1 MQDNGQQATS
11 GDWRAF
17 TVSVL
22 GTFMA
27 TLDAGIVNTAL
38 PTIGHGF
45 DASLPQVQWVVASYF
60 LVISCLLLLFGR
72 MGDMYGRRRMYSIG
86 FILFALASALCGA
99 APSLA
104 ALIAARVGQGVGA
117 AMLMANSPGIIM
129 AAFPGS
135 TRGRALGMVGLTVA
149 LGSLAGPGL
158 GGLLIQGFGW
168 RSVFYLSVP
177 IGALGVFLARRF
189 LPRQERLRDET
200 LDLAGAALFAVG
212 MIGLL
217 MAVTRG
223 HEWGWSSTPV
233 LSGLGVAV
241 AALGGFAAWER
252 RCTHPMLDLSL
263 FRIWPFLSG
272 NIVAFLAFM
281 SMFSNAILLPFY
293 LHGQQGLEPYAM
305 GLVLSSLP
313 LTMAVSAPLSGY
325 LSERV
330 NFATLTSVGLFVMC
344 CGLVLLALLDSNAPL
359 WRVYLGQVVLG
370 LGVGAF
376 MSPNN
381 NSVLSSAPQDKVGLV
396 GGVLA
401 LVRNVGMVTGIAVAI
416 TIFEGCQGRALSA
429 GLEPGAAF
437 MAGFRAALG
446 TGAGL
451 AAVGGCLSLY
461 RRRLFGSKPAKTCT
475 VVHKDV
481 PAQQK

>member
-1 MQDNGQQATS
+1 MGNSGRESGS

-17 TVSVL
+17 SVSVL
-22 GTFMA
+22 GTFMS

-38 PTIGHGF
+38 PTVGLEFG
-45 DASLPQVQWVVASYF
+45 SGLPQVQWVVAGYF

-72 MGDMYGRRRMYSIG
+72 MGDMYGRRRLYPIG
-86 FILFALASALCGA
+86 FFLFAAASALCGA
-99 APSLA
+99 APNLW
-104 ALIAARVGQGVGA
+104 ALIAARLGQGVGA
-117 AMLMANSPGIIM
+117 AILMANSPGIIM
-129 AAFPGS
+129 SAFPGAK
-135 TRGRALGMVGLTVA
+135 RGRALGMVGLTVA

-158 GGLLIQGFGW
+158 GGLIIQGFGW

-177 IGALGVFLARRF
+177 IGLAGLFLSRRF
-189 LPRQERLRDET
+189 LPRQERLHDET

-212 MIGLL
+212 MVGLL
-217 MAVTRG
+217 LAVTRG
-223 HEWGWSSTPV
+223 HDWGWTSAPV
-233 LSGLGVAV
+233 LTGLCVALAAFSGFL
-241 AALGGFAAWER
+241 AWER
-252 RCTHPMLDLSL
+252 RCPHPMLDLSL

-272 NIVAFLAFM
+272 NMVAFLAFV

-293 LHGQQGLEPYAM
+293 LHGQLGLEPYET
-305 GLVLSSLP
+305 GLALSSLP
-313 LTMAVSAPLSGY
+313 LAMAVAAPLSGY

-330 NFATLTSVGLFVMC
+330 NFATLTSLGLGVMS
-344 CGLVLLALLDSNAPL
+344 CGLAAFAFLDSDSPL

-416 TIFEGCQGRALSA
+416 TIFEGSQLRALGVGA
-429 GLEPGAAF
+429 TPDAAF
-437 MAGFRAALG
+437 MSGFRTALG
-446 TGAGL
+446 TGSAL
-451 AAVGGCLSLY
+451 AAVAACLSLC
-461 RRRLFGSKPAKTCT
+461 RRRLFAHKAPKPCS
-475 VVHKDV
+475 VVRKD
-481 PAQQK
+481 AASSE

>member
-1 MQDNGQQATS
+1 MQNNGRESGS
-11 GDWRAF
+11 GDWLAF
-17 TVSVL
+17 SVSIL
-22 GTFMA
+22 GTFMS

-38 PTIGHGF
+38 PTIGFSFG
-45 DASLPQVQWVVASYF
+45 ASLPQVQWVVASYF

-72 MGDMYGRRRMYSIG
+72 MGDMYGRRRLYPLG
-86 FILFALASALCGA
+86 FFLFAAASALCGT
-99 APSLA
+99 APNLW

-129 AAFPGS
+129 SAFPGPK
-135 TRGRALGMVGLTVA
+135 RGRALGMVGLTVA

-158 GGLLIQGFGW
+158 GGLIIQGFGW
-168 RSVFYLSVP
+168 RSAFYLSVP
-177 IGALGVFLARRF
+177 IGLVGLFLSRRF
-189 LPRQERLRDET
+189 LPRQERLRGET
-200 LDLAGAALFAVG
+200 LDLGGAALFAVG
-212 MIGLL
+212 MVGLL
-217 MAVTRG
+217 LAVTRG
-223 HEWGWSSTPV
+223 HEWGWTSVQV
-233 LSGLGVAV
+233 LTGLCVAV
-241 AALGGFAAWER
+241 AASSGFLAWER
-252 RCTHPMLDLSL
+252 RCPHPMLDLSL

-272 NIVAFLAFM
+272 NIVAFLAFL

-293 LHGQQGLEPYAM
+293 LHGQLGLEPYET

-313 LTMAVSAPLSGY
+313 LAMAVAAPLSGY

-330 NFATLTSVGLFVMC
+330 NFATLTSLGLGIMS
-344 CGLVLLALLDSNAPL
+344 CGLAALALLDSDSPL

-416 TIFEGCQGRALSA
+416 TIFEGCQLQALSA
-429 GLEPGAAF
+429 GATPDAAF
-437 MAGFRAALG
+437 MSGFRMALG
-446 TGAGL
+446 TGSAL
-451 AAVGGCLSLY
+451 ALVAACLSLY
-461 RRRLFGSKPAKTCT
+461 RRRLFVHKAPKTAR
-475 VVHKDV
+475 VVHKD
-481 PAQQK
+481 AQ